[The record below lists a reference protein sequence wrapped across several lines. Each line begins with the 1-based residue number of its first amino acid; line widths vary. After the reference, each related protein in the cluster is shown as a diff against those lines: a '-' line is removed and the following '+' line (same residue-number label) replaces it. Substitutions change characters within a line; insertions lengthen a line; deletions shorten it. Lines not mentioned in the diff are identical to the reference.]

1 MAQKKDEDAPMPGLD
16 AGDLKLLT
24 TYGASFPSEASPPFP
39 QRRSSPPS
47 PARSFPLPLR
57 AGVGPY
63 TRAIKQ
69 LEKDIQGEMKKISD
83 LIGAAR
89 ARLISSQPRR
99 PR

>member
-1 MAQKKDEDAPMPGLD
+1 
-16 AGDLKLLT
+16 
-24 TYGASFPSEASPPFP
+24 
-39 QRRSSPPS
+39 
-47 PARSFPLPLR
+47 
-57 AGVGPY
+57 VGPY